1 MLTWFSCIAQSA
13 KNLPAMQET
22 WVRFLGQEDP
32 LEKEYSR
39 ILAWRIPMDRGA
51 WRATVHGVTKSWIRL
66 SNYTVIH
73 LMKNPE
79 RTFWST
85 QYMHT
90 LGCMSMYMIIM
101 KSITKWAGKT
111 IPEER
116 LGGRSKPASRGVFVH
131 CILLASSVLVEIL
144 PTSLLPYLHTQTGT
158 SHSWD
163 FGKTNK
169 QPTQAHFASASH
181 SVTWVQS
188 F

>member
-1 MLTWFSCIAQSA
+1 
-13 KNLPAMQET
+13 MQQT

-101 KSITKWAGKT
+101 KSITK
-111 IPEER
+111 
-116 LGGRSKPASRGVFVH
+116 
-131 CILLASSVLVEIL
+131 
-144 PTSLLPYLHTQTGT
+144 
-158 SHSWD
+158 
-163 FGKTNK
+163 
-169 QPTQAHFASASH
+169 
-181 SVTWVQS
+181 
-188 F
+188 